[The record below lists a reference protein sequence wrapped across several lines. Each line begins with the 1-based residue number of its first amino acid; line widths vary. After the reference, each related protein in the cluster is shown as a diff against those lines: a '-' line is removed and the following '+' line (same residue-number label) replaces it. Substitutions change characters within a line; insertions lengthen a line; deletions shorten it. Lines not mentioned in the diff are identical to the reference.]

1 MTIQDRLR
9 SLGPLRI
16 ALLAAVVVLVAL
28 RPFAGSPPTAATL
41 PMLLSTVIVP
51 ALVPI
56 VVAVQGV
63 DLVMTAV
70 FRVDADGYEHQRLTR
85 CLRMGGAALVLVLLA
100 WVPYFLGQAA

>member
-1 MTIQDRLR
+1 MTITDRLR

-16 ALLAAVVVLVAL
+16 ALLSAVVVLVVL
-28 RPFAGSPPTAATL
+28 RPFAVSPPTAATL
-41 PMLLSTVIVP
+41 PALIHTVIVP

-56 VVAVQGV
+56 VVAVQGF

-70 FRVDADGYEHQRLTR
+70 FRVDADSHERQRLTR
-85 CLRMGGAALVLVLLA
+85 CLRIGGAGLVLVLLA